1 MMATVRA
8 WIFNLDRHWP
18 KRIRVRHHWIYL
30 CLRRLHA
37 APCPSLGLSVHFPC
51 AYYDSSCSRMLT
63 SHRGV
68 PTRPSYANRC
78 PKSIVLQPI
87 AAPTTSRTGKQPFP
101 PPPPEAIGIEMPRA
115 SGSQVHPELYV
126 QTPNPTRTLFS
137 DGSTPSQR
145 ISPSP
150 WPLDR
155 TYGHF
160 SPWTPLGGV
169 IHLLDYNSSTPVLRS
184 KSPHDKCRGFSDFFF
199 SARVIPNMG
208 RTILV
213 RKRIDSTTGMA
224 SPGPLGAPRPRGRG
238 CILSED
244 LPPKRPS
251 TKRQPPTCCEIMF
264 LTAS

>member
-101 PPPPEAIGIEMPRA
+101 PPPPRGHRNRNAAGLGISSSSGALRA
-115 SGSQVHPELYV
+115 DPQSDSDTFLRWVDTKPTHQPVPLAVGSDLRSFQ
-126 QTPNPTRTLFS
+126 
-137 DGSTPSQR
+137 
-145 ISPSP
+145 
-150 WPLDR
+150 PLDAVGR
-155 TYGHF
+155 SH
-160 SPWTPLGGV
+160 P
-169 IHLLDYNSSTPVLRS
+169 PVGLQFV
-184 KSPHDKCRGFSDFFF
+184 D
-199 SARVIPNMG
+199 A
-208 RTILV
+208 
-213 RKRIDSTTGMA
+213 
-224 SPGPLGAPRPRGRG
+224 GPAVQ
-238 CILSED
+238 E
-244 LPPKRPS
+244 PS
-251 TKRQPPTCCEIMF
+251 
-264 LTAS
+264 